1 MGGLQVM
8 ARKHV
13 FISIGTPYA
22 EPQSKFLDALIEL
35 LRECEIEPRA
45 VNKTDFLTANPLKE
59 ISRIMRECDAAIIV
73 AYERTYFSSG
83 LEKRQSAQEKQLKA
97 VRYTTPWNQIEA
109 AMAVALGLPIIVMME
124 TGLQEEGLLEDKY
137 DWYIERLP
145 ISADAFTGK
154 DVRTRIMAWCRRVQ
168 TEAPQRSSQSRIDT
182 GLTMSELGR
191 LLTLRT
197 VVTLAAVLFG
207 IFVVG
212 LWLGS
217 TNAGVALLDFL
228 ERR

>member
-1 MGGLQVM
+1 M

-35 LRECEIEPRA
+35 LREFEIEPRA

-83 LEKRQSAQEKQLKA
+83 IEKRQSAQEKELKA

-109 AMAVALGLPIIVMME
+109 AMAVALGLPIIVMIE

-154 DVRTRIMAWCRRVQ
+154 DVRDAHHGLVPPRADRSATAFQPEPDRYRADDFRAGTVAHAAGRADIGSRHVRHLRRRSMAWQYECRRG
-168 TEAPQRSSQSRIDT
+168 ASGFS
-182 GLTMSELGR
+182 
-191 LLTLRT
+191 
-197 VVTLAAVLFG
+197 
-207 IFVVG
+207 
-212 LWLGS
+212 
-217 TNAGVALLDFL
+217 
-228 ERR
+228 